1 MTIKIFPSDII
12 ERCCFDA
19 YEYYVLEKGT
29 DIDKHISENKEFEIS
44 EKDALVIGILKC
56 VETDNLVHRF
66 NQYLEHYMNNRSY
79 RISESY
85 KVRKRGLMPHIT
97 DFKKKFPKAWEP
109 NKAYQKGLD
118 EVLVYIDRLYKEI
131 DELPV
136 EKITEKNILHEYINC
151 NAIKKMLT
159 YHN

>member
-12 ERCCFDA
+12 ERCVWDS
-19 YEYYVLEKGT
+19 YEYYVLDKS
-29 DIDKHISENKEFEIS
+29 IDVQKHIEENEEFEIS

-79 RISESY
+79 KVSDIF
-85 KVRKRGLMPHIT
+85 KVRKRGLMIHIT
-97 DFKKKFPKAWEP
+97 DFNKKFPKYWKP
-109 NKAYQKGLD
+109 NALYQKGLTD
-118 EVLVYIDRLYKEI
+118 VLTYAESIYKTI

-136 EKITEKNILHEYINC
+136 EKVTEKNITHEYINC
-151 NAIKKMLT
+151 NAIKKILT